1 VESSSNVWIKLY
13 LEALLDCDFFVSL
26 LNLITDPVGEDL
38 PKYSGYDVTNILSG
52 DLVNLF
58 LVGQVVVDLVRVLL
72 AEQRDLLKSE

>member
-26 LNLITDPVGEDL
+26 LNLITDPISEDL

>member
-13 LEALLDCDFFVSL
+13 LEALLDCDLFVSL

>member
-1 VESSSNVWIKLY
+1 MESSSNVWIKLY

>member
-1 VESSSNVWIKLY
+1 MESSSNVWIKLY

-26 LNLITDPVGEDL
+26 LNLITDPISEDL

>member
-1 VESSSNVWIKLY
+1 MESSSNVWIKLY

-26 LNLITDPVGEDL
+26 LNLITDPIGEDL
-38 PKYSGYDVTNILSG
+38 PKYSGYNITNILSG

-72 AEQRDLLKSE
+72 AEQRDFLKSE